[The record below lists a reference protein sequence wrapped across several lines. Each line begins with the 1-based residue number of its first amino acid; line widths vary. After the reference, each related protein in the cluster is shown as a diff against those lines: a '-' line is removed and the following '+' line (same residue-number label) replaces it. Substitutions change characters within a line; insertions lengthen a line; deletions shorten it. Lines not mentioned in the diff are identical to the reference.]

1 MKLKLIQVSRR
12 PPWPLW
18 AVLIVSMWLAVGGAT
33 VVLSAHL
40 ETPIRLCMLKRIS
53 GLACPTCGFTRGAL
67 SLLRGDVLGAWLFNP
82 LLYTAFALLFFSA
95 AMRVLFARSVQIELT
110 HTERLVSS
118 ILVVVLFLAN
128 WAYVIVCVG

>member
-1 MKLKLIQVSRR
+1 MKLKLVQVSRR

-18 AVLIVSMWLAVGGAT
+18 AVLIVSMWLAVGG
-33 VVLSAHL
+33 V
-40 ETPIRLCMLKRIS
+40 
-53 GLACPTCGFTRGAL
+53 AL

-82 LLYTAFALLFFSA
+82 LLYTAFALLFFST

-110 HTERLVSS
+110 HTERLISS
-118 ILVVVLFLAN
+118 IMVVVLFLAN